1 MRCPASGGGQSFNV
15 ARHRDAYSLAP
26 FREIFMSDQRN
37 WLERLGERVPG
48 YGGYVSKERRRDAD
62 KLHRDHLA
70 DRLRAAKQPL
80 NEVMR
85 ELSSGGRLFEVG
97 PVDRVLKKIDQ
108 IENRVRF
115 ASYGYAGFFDAVK
128 IQEPQ
133 LDAIYRFDLA
143 LVEKVERLEQLA
155 RELAQKSSTADGLKT
170 AAAEL
175 EGAADDLNRTFDE
188 RYRAIENFRPDDAQ
202 GQPMFS

>member
-1 MRCPASGGGQSFNV
+1 
-15 ARHRDAYSLAP
+15 
-26 FREIFMSDQRN
+26 MSDQRN
-37 WLERLGERVPG
+37 WLERLGDKIPG

-133 LDAIYRFDLA
+133 LDRIYQFDLA
-143 LVEKVERLEQLA
+143 LVEKVEAVEQQAAGL
-155 RELAQKSSTADGLKT
+155 STHSGT
-170 AAAEL
+170 AADVKAAVGAL
-175 EGAADDLNRTFDE
+175 ERTVDDLGAAFDI
-188 RYRAIENFRPDDAQ
+188 RQQAINGFGAGSAPGRPLFQ
-202 GQPMFS
+202 

>member
-1 MRCPASGGGQSFNV
+1 
-15 ARHRDAYSLAP
+15 
-26 FREIFMSDQRN
+26 MSDQRN
-37 WLERLGERVPG
+37 WLERLGEKIPG
-48 YGGYVSKERRRDAD
+48 YGGYVTKERRRDVD
-62 KLHRDHLA
+62 KLHREHLA

-80 NEVMR
+80 NELMR
-85 ELSSGGRLFEVG
+85 ELSSSGRLFEVG

-108 IENRVRF
+108 VENRVRF

-155 RELAQKSSTADGLKT
+155 RELDQKSSTPEGLKQS
-170 AAAEL
+170 AAEL

-188 RYRAIENFRPDDAQ
+188 RYRSIENFRPDDSP